1 MVFLPEGYDV
11 NWIVVIMLPIMGA
24 LLIGALFC
32 VSKFIAPKRFSKVKD
47 EPYECGIPPEPFR
60 WSQIRI
66 RYYIFAILFI
76 IFDIEA
82 VFLFPWAIIYLKSG
96 SMIFYE
102 MLIFLGILFFGIIY
116 SWRKGVLQWR

>member
-1 MVFLPEGYDV
+1 MPEGYDV

-76 IFDIEA
+76 IFDKGNVNI
-82 VFLFPWAIIYLKSG
+82 FPDWWLAIIP
-96 SMIFYE
+96 F
-102 MLIFLGILFFGIIY
+102 IY
-116 SWRKGVLQWR
+116 SK

>member
-1 MVFLPEGYDV
+1 
-11 NWIVVIMLPIMGA
+11 MGTLA
-24 LLIGALFC
+24 IGALFL
-32 VSKFIAPKRFSKVKD
+32 VSKFIAPKRMSKIKD
-47 EPYECGIPPEPFR
+47 EPCECGIPPEPFR

-82 VFLFPWAIIYLKSG
+82 VFLFPWAVIYLKSG

-102 MLIFLGILFFGIIY
+102 MLIFIGILFFGIVY

>member
-1 MVFLPEGYDV
+1 MPAGYDV
-11 NWIVVIMLPIMGA
+11 NWIVVIILPIMGA
-24 LLIGALFC
+24 LLIGALFV
-32 VSKFIAPKRFSKVKD
+32 VSRFIAPKRFSKIQD
-47 EPYECGIPPEPFR
+47 EPYECCIPPEPFR

-102 MLIFLGILFFGIIY
+102 MVIFIGILFFGIVY